1 MKKAVVLILVFLQS
15 IFSVNAEND
24 VEDMNKLRLMYGWG
38 FFNTLEDLVI
48 KGEYDKYESVTELGL
63 SYERYLS
70 KDIWDKRMELSLQL
84 GYFRH
89 DDNNGNYINQYNLG
103 LKAYWVK
110 FPWSGHIRTKLF
122 TVAGLSYTD
131 EILRIEYADNDLTS
145 HLLCYLEF
153 GVELNL
159 GDLFRTKTLD
169 PYYFGGGISHRSGAY
184 GTFNGVHGGSN
195 YLMLFI
201 EKEF

>member
-1 MKKAVVLILVFLQS
+1 MKKIFIIILVFLHAS
-15 IFSVNAEND
+15 FSFSDGGSE
-24 VEDMNKLRLMYGWG
+24 ERMNKLRLMHGWG
-38 FFNTLEDLVI
+38 FLNTLEDLVI
-48 KGEYDKYESVTELGL
+48 KGVYDKYESVTEFGL

-84 GYFRH
+84 GYIRH
-89 DDNNGNYINQYNLG
+89 DDNDGNYINQYNLG
-103 LKAYWVK
+103 LKAYWIK
-110 FPWSGHIRTKLF
+110 FPWSDCIRTKLF

-159 GDLFRTKTLD
+159 GDLLRTKTLD
-169 PYYFGGGISHRSGAY
+169 SYYFGGGISHRSGAY

-195 YLMLFI
+195 YLMLFV